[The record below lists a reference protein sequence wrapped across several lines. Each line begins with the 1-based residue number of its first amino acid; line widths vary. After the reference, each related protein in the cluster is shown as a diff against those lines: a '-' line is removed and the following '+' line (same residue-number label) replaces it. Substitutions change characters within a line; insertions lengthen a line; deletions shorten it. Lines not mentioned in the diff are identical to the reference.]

1 MFFPECVAVGS
12 HFTLGVW
19 GWTCVFST
27 LLLCPQPFAARPQ
40 RGPYGRAYGELQKR
54 CATSFRVAGM
64 ALRDIPTCFITCQK
78 SFFVTG
84 TKLLHGFQTMICIFC
99 GRHSAL
105 ETSMFILRG
114 RRSFGEDPSCVGCHA
129 FFAAGAVFWTLSCL
143 QLWRVECG
151 VKSPQCRAWSVI
163 VECTV

>member
-1 MFFPECVAVGS
+1 MFFPECVVVGS

-64 ALRDIPTCFITCQK
+64 ALRDIPTCFIDDD
-78 SFFVTG
+78 
-84 TKLLHGFQTMICIFC
+84 LHFLWQAQ
-99 GRHSAL
+99 R
-105 ETSMFILRG
+105 
-114 RRSFGEDPSCVGCHA
+114 FGDLHVH
-129 FFAAGAVFWTLSCL
+129 FAWQA
-143 QLWRVECG
+143 QLW
-151 VKSPQCRAWSVI
+151 
-163 VECTV
+163 